1 MTTRMSMRDRREKIE
16 ELVQNDPR
24 VQAYANEFTEAQV
37 DITDWHV
44 RNDALCATKAELKE
58 LADMIAYSEF
68 CLEDLKCAKRRA
80 YKQLMSQYPHF
91 WDTSCDDPF
100 SSSTQPDVTEAGGE
114 TEETATL
121 PETEEMIE
129 VPEPD
134 LAATTIR
141 GRVYRITAYNADQGG
156 CHDVDPA
163 TLPEWFLDHLADTAH
178 AAHAAQHGMPV
189 DASQYI
195 PVAVVNSILAK
206 KETEYKELRDFCA
219 SHGLD
224 PNGACC
230 AVFVIKEIRNDIDKL
245 TTTAQTTD
253 EGSGR

>member
-1 MTTRMSMRDRREKIE
+1 MTTTICDLSVDWNGCPYCSMLKGCVESAESTCRAASERLD
-16 ELVQNDPR
+16 
-24 VQAYANEFTEAQV
+24 QAYAGY
-37 DITDWHV
+37 
-44 RNDALCATKAELKE
+44 R
-58 LADMIAYSEF
+58 SE
-68 CLEDLKCAKRRA
+68 R
-80 YKQLMSQYPHF
+80 
-91 WDTSCDDPF
+91 
-100 SSSTQPDVTEAGGE
+100 EAGRAAIGTGQWSVWQDRLRYLE
-114 TEETATL
+114 RQLTAAHDAWGNAIDEWADCIHTHRRLYEDQQREAGAEPDRTDVL
-121 PETEEMIE
+121 PETEEMSE

-134 LAATTIR
+134 TTATPIR

-163 TLPEWFLDHLADTAH
+163 TLPDDFLDYLAD
-178 AAHAAQHGMPV
+178 AAHAALFGMPV

-195 PVAVVNSILAK
+195 PVAVVKSILTK

-245 TTTAQTTD
+245 TTTTEENHNA
-253 EGSGR
+253 

>member
-1 MTTRMSMRDRREKIE
+1 MTTIICDLSVDWNGCPYCSMLKGCVESAESTCRAASERLD
-16 ELVQNDPR
+16 
-24 VQAYANEFTEAQV
+24 QAYA
-37 DITDWHV
+37 DY
-44 RNDALCATKAELKE
+44 R
-58 LADMIAYSEF
+58 SE
-68 CLEDLKCAKRRA
+68 R
-80 YKQLMSQYPHF
+80 
-91 WDTSCDDPF
+91 
-100 SSSTQPDVTEAGGE
+100 EAGRAEIGTGQWRIWQDRLRYLE
-114 TEETATL
+114 QQLTAAHDTWGNAIDEWADCIHTHRRLYEDQQREAGAEPDRTDVL
-121 PETEEMIE
+121 PETEEMSE

-134 LAATTIR
+134 TTATPIR

-163 TLPEWFLDHLADTAH
+163 TLPDDFLDYLADTAH

-195 PVAVVNSILAK
+195 PVAVVKSILTK

-245 TTTAQTTD
+245 TTTA
-253 EGSGR
+253 EENHNA

>member
-1 MTTRMSMRDRREKIE
+1 MTTTICDLSVDWNGCPYCSMLKGCVESAESTCRAASERLD
-16 ELVQNDPR
+16 
-24 VQAYANEFTEAQV
+24 QAYA
-37 DITDWHV
+37 DY
-44 RNDALCATKAELKE
+44 R
-58 LADMIAYSEF
+58 SE
-68 CLEDLKCAKRRA
+68 R
-80 YKQLMSQYPHF
+80 
-91 WDTSCDDPF
+91 
-100 SSSTQPDVTEAGGE
+100 EAGRAEIGTGQWSVWQDRLRYLE
-114 TEETATL
+114 QQLTAAHDTWGNAIDEWADCIHTHRRLYEDQQREAGAEPARTDVL
-121 PETEEMIE
+121 PETEEMSE

-134 LAATTIR
+134 TTATPIR

-163 TLPEWFLDHLADTAH
+163 TLPDDFLDYLADAAH

-195 PVAVVNSILAK
+195 PVAVVKSILTK

-245 TTTAQTTD
+245 TTTTEENHNA
-253 EGSGR
+253 

>member
-1 MTTRMSMRDRREKIE
+1 MTTTICDLSVDWNGCPYCSMLKGCVESAESTCRAASERLD
-16 ELVQNDPR
+16 
-24 VQAYANEFTEAQV
+24 QA
-37 DITDWHV
+37 
-44 RNDALCATKAELKE
+44 CAG
-58 LADMIAYSEF
+58 YRSE
-68 CLEDLKCAKRRA
+68 R
-80 YKQLMSQYPHF
+80 
-91 WDTSCDDPF
+91 
-100 SSSTQPDVTEAGGE
+100 EAGRAEIGTGQWSVWQDRLRYLE
-114 TEETATL
+114 QQLTAAHDTWGNAIDEWADCIHTHRRLYEDQQREAGAEPDRTDVL
-121 PETEEMIE
+121 PETEEMSE

-134 LAATTIR
+134 TTATPIR

-163 TLPEWFLDHLADTAH
+163 TLPDDFLDYLADAAH

-195 PVAVVNSILAK
+195 PAAVVKSILTK

-245 TTTAQTTD
+245 TTTTEENHNA
-253 EGSGR
+253 

>member
-1 MTTRMSMRDRREKIE
+1 MTTTICDLSVDWMECPYCSMLNGCVESAESTVRAASERLD
-16 ELVQNDPR
+16 
-24 VQAYANEFTEAQV
+24 QAYA
-37 DITDWHV
+37 DY
-44 RNDALCATKAELKE
+44 R
-58 LADMIAYSEF
+58 SE
-68 CLEDLKCAKRRA
+68 R
-80 YKQLMSQYPHF
+80 
-91 WDTSCDDPF
+91 
-100 SSSTQPDVTEAGGE
+100 EAGRAEIGTGQWSVWQDRLRYLE
-114 TEETATL
+114 QQLTAAHDTWGNAIDEWADCIHTHRRLYEDQQREAGAEPDRTDVL
-121 PETEEMIE
+121 PETEEMSE

-134 LAATTIR
+134 TTATPIR

-163 TLPEWFLDHLADTAH
+163 TLPDDFLDYLADAAH

-195 PVAVVNSILAK
+195 PVAVVKSILTK

-245 TTTAQTTD
+245 TTTTEENHNA
-253 EGSGR
+253 

>member
-1 MTTRMSMRDRREKIE
+1 MTTTICDLSVDWNGCPYCSMLKGCVESAESTCRAASERLD
-16 ELVQNDPR
+16 
-24 VQAYANEFTEAQV
+24 QAYV
-37 DITDWHV
+37 GY
-44 RNDALCATKAELKE
+44 R
-58 LADMIAYSEF
+58 SE
-68 CLEDLKCAKRRA
+68 R
-80 YKQLMSQYPHF
+80 
-91 WDTSCDDPF
+91 
-100 SSSTQPDVTEAGGE
+100 EAGRAAIGTAQWSVWQDRLRYLE
-114 TEETATL
+114 QQLTAVHDTWGNAIDEWADCIHTHRRLYEEQQREAGAEPDRTDVL
-121 PETEEMIE
+121 PETEEMSE

-134 LAATTIR
+134 TTATPIR

-163 TLPEWFLDHLADTAH
+163 TLPDDFLDYLADAAH

-195 PVAVVNSILAK
+195 PVAVVKSILTK

-245 TTTAQTTD
+245 TTTTEENHNA
-253 EGSGR
+253 

>member
-1 MTTRMSMRDRREKIE
+1 MTTTICDLSVDWNGCPYCSMLKGCVESAESTCRAASERLD
-16 ELVQNDPR
+16 
-24 VQAYANEFTEAQV
+24 QAYA
-37 DITDWHV
+37 DY
-44 RNDALCATKAELKE
+44 R
-58 LADMIAYSEF
+58 SE
-68 CLEDLKCAKRRA
+68 R
-80 YKQLMSQYPHF
+80 
-91 WDTSCDDPF
+91 
-100 SSSTQPDVTEAGGE
+100 EAGRAEIGTGQWSVWQDRLRYLE
-114 TEETATL
+114 QQLTAAHDTWGNAIDEWADCIHTHRRLYEDQQREAGAEPDRTDVL
-121 PETEEMIE
+121 PETEEMSE

-134 LAATTIR
+134 TTATPIR

-163 TLPEWFLDHLADTAH
+163 TLPDDFLDYLDDAAH

-195 PVAVVNSILAK
+195 PVAVVKSILTK

-245 TTTAQTTD
+245 TTTTEENHNA
-253 EGSGR
+253 

>member
-1 MTTRMSMRDRREKIE
+1 MTTTICDLSVDWNGCPYCSMLKGCVESAESTCRAASERLD
-16 ELVQNDPR
+16 
-24 VQAYANEFTEAQV
+24 QAYADYRSEREAG
-37 DITDWHV
+37 
-44 RNDALCATKAELKE
+44 RAEIGTGQWSVWQDRLRYLE
-58 LADMIAYSEF
+58 QQLTAAHDTWGNAIDEWADCIHTHRRLY
-68 CLEDLKCAKRRA
+68 EDQQR
-80 YKQLMSQYPHF
+80 
-91 WDTSCDDPF
+91 
-100 SSSTQPDVTEAGGE
+100 EAGGE
-114 TEETATL
+114 TEEATTL
-121 PETEEMIE
+121 PETEEMSE

-134 LAATTIR
+134 TTATPIR

-163 TLPEWFLDHLADTAH
+163 TLPDDFLDYLADAAH

-195 PVAVVNSILAK
+195 PVAVVKSILTK

-245 TTTAQTTD
+245 TTTTEENHNA
-253 EGSGR
+253 

>member
-1 MTTRMSMRDRREKIE
+1 MTTIICDLSVDWNGCPYCSMLKGCVESAESTCRAASERLD
-16 ELVQNDPR
+16 
-24 VQAYANEFTEAQV
+24 QAYAGY
-37 DITDWHV
+37 
-44 RNDALCATKAELKE
+44 R
-58 LADMIAYSEF
+58 SE
-68 CLEDLKCAKRRA
+68 R
-80 YKQLMSQYPHF
+80 
-91 WDTSCDDPF
+91 
-100 SSSTQPDVTEAGGE
+100 EAGRAEIG
-114 TEETATL
+114 TGQWSVWQDRLRYLAQQLTAAHDTWGNAIDEWADCIHTHRRLYEDQQREAGAEPDRTDVL
-121 PETEEMIE
+121 PETEEMSE

-134 LAATTIR
+134 TTATPIR

-163 TLPEWFLDHLADTAH
+163 TLPDDFLDYLADAAH

-195 PVAVVNSILAK
+195 PVAVVKSILTK

-245 TTTAQTTD
+245 TTTTEENHNA
-253 EGSGR
+253 

>member
-1 MTTRMSMRDRREKIE
+1 MTTIICDLSVDWNGCPYCSMLKGCVESAESTCRAASERLD
-16 ELVQNDPR
+16 
-24 VQAYANEFTEAQV
+24 QAYA
-37 DITDWHV
+37 DY
-44 RNDALCATKAELKE
+44 R
-58 LADMIAYSEF
+58 SE
-68 CLEDLKCAKRRA
+68 R
-80 YKQLMSQYPHF
+80 
-91 WDTSCDDPF
+91 
-100 SSSTQPDVTEAGGE
+100 EAGRAEIGTGQWSVWQDRLRYLE
-114 TEETATL
+114 QQLTAAHDTWGNAIDEWADCIHTHRRLYEDQQREAGAEPDRTDVL
-121 PETEEMIE
+121 PETEEMSE

-134 LAATTIR
+134 TTATPIR

-163 TLPEWFLDHLADTAH
+163 TLPDDFLDYLADAAH

-195 PVAVVNSILAK
+195 PVAVVKSILTK

-245 TTTAQTTD
+245 TTTTEENHNA
-253 EGSGR
+253 

>member
-1 MTTRMSMRDRREKIE
+1 MTTTICDLSVDWNGCPYCSMLKGCVESAESTCRAASERLD
-16 ELVQNDPR
+16 
-24 VQAYANEFTEAQV
+24 QAYA
-37 DITDWHV
+37 DY
-44 RNDALCATKAELKE
+44 R
-58 LADMIAYSEF
+58 SE
-68 CLEDLKCAKRRA
+68 R
-80 YKQLMSQYPHF
+80 
-91 WDTSCDDPF
+91 
-100 SSSTQPDVTEAGGE
+100 EAGRAEIGTGQWSVWQDRLRYLE
-114 TEETATL
+114 QQLTAAHDAWGNAIDEWADCIHTHRRLYEDQQREAGAEPDRTDVL
-121 PETEEMIE
+121 PETEEMSE

-134 LAATTIR
+134 TTATPIR

-163 TLPEWFLDHLADTAH
+163 TLPDDFLDYLADAAH

-195 PVAVVNSILAK
+195 PVAVVKSILTK

-245 TTTAQTTD
+245 TTTTEENHNA
-253 EGSGR
+253 

>member
-1 MTTRMSMRDRREKIE
+1 MTTRMSMRERREKIE
-16 ELVQNDPR
+16 QLVQQNPR
-24 VQAYANEFTEAQV
+24 VQVCARTFNEAQAH
-37 DITDWHV
+37 ISQWHAH
-44 RNDALCATKAELKE
+44 NDALCATNGALNELDE
-58 LADMIAYSEF
+58 LLTYSEAA
-68 CLEDLKCAKRRA
+68 LEDLKCAKTAA
-80 YKQLMSQYPHF
+80 YNQLMSQYPHV

-100 SSSTQPDVTEAGGE
+100 DTGTQDDAAGHVDTGE
-114 TEETATL
+114 TTTL
-121 PETEEMIE
+121 PETEEMSE

-134 LAATTIR
+134 TTATPIR

-163 TLPEWFLDHLADTAH
+163 TLPDDFLDYLADAAH

-195 PVAVVNSILAK
+195 PVAVVKSILTK

-230 AVFVIKEIRNDIDKL
+230 AVFVIKEIRDDIDKL
-245 TTTAQTTD
+245 TTTTEENHNA
-253 EGSGR
+253 